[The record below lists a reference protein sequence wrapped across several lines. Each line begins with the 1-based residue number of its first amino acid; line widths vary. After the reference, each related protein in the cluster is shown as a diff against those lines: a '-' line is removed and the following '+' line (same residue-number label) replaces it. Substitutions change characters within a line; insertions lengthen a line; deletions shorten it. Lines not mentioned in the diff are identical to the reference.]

1 MVINFV
7 GMSLHMCAIK
17 WECYKGI
24 GKFNL
29 VTLARGSCS
38 KHGEENIWLQL
49 TTFPSPPP
57 EYGSV

>member
-29 VTLARGSCS
+29 VTLARCSCS
-38 KHGEENIWLQL
+38 KRGEETIWLQL
-49 TTFPSPPP
+49 TTFPSLP